1 MLSPKG
7 DQAASPF
14 TLVELSMASFNIFI
28 SWQKLFFLMLFLMKT
43 IFLKGE
49 GAYDILF
56 SSKLWL
62 NSMSYKAVMSQFY
75 KLVLRKD

>member
-1 MLSPKG
+1 
-7 DQAASPF
+7 
-14 TLVELSMASFNIFI
+14 
-28 SWQKLFFLMLFLMKT
+28 MKT